1 VATYK
6 KNQDPETKKA
16 VAQALFLAGDSQDLI
31 ELARAEK
38 DPGLKQ
44 SLVQQISLMHSKE
57 ATDYMLEILNK

>member
-1 VATYK
+1 V
-6 KNQDPETKKA
+6 
-16 VAQALFLAGDSQDLI
+16 AGDSHDLI

-44 SLVQQISLMHSKE
+44 SLVQQLSVMHSKE